1 MPNDELIYELIIEE
15 VSLTV
20 QEGLCGDEEGSSA
33 HSQQGDELQKPEP
46 VGQHQGQER
55 FSVRAKSRFFILV

>member
-1 MPNDELIYELIIEE
+1 M
-15 VSLTV
+15 

-46 VGQHQGQER
+46 VGQHHGQEG
-55 FSVRAKSRFFILV
+55 LVHGQNHTPSFWFKIR